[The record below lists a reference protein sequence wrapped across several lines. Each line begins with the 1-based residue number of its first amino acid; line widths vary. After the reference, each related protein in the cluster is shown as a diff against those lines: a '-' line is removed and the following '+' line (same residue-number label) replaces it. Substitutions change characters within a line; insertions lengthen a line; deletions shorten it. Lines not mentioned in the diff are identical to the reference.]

1 MPEDIVREV
10 DPLEAKKQID
20 AGAAV
25 LIDVREAEEYAAA
38 RIDGSTLFPLSAFD
52 PNAHAALKGK
62 QVIVHCLM
70 GGRSMRAAQALAPV
84 LGAANVRS
92 MAGGLNAW
100 QALGLPVKNG

>member
-1 MPEDIVREV
+1 MPEEI

-38 RIDGSTLFPLSAFD
+38 HIEGSSLVPLSGFD
-52 PNAHAALKGK
+52 PNAHAALNGK
-62 QVIVHCLM
+62 QVIVHCQM

-100 QALGLPVKNG
+100 QALGLPVKHG

>member
-1 MPEDIVREV
+1 MPEDIVREI

-38 RIDGSTLFPLSAFD
+38 RIDGSTLVPLSAFD

-62 QVIVHCLM
+62 QVIVHCQM
-70 GGRSMRAAQALAPV
+70 GGRSLRAAQALAPV

-100 QALGLPVKNG
+100 QGLGLPVKHG

>member
-1 MPEDIVREV
+1 MLEDVVREI
-10 DPLEAKKQID
+10 DPREAKKQID
-20 AGAAV
+20 AGAAL

-38 RIDGSTLFPLSAFD
+38 RIEGATLVPLSALD

-62 QVIVHCLM
+62 QVIVHCQM
-70 GGRSMRAAQALAPV
+70 GGRSLRAAQALAPL

-100 QALGLPVKNG
+100 QALGLPVARG

>member
-1 MPEDIVREV
+1 MLEDVVREI

-25 LIDVREAEEYAAA
+25 LIDVRESQEYAAA
-38 RIDGSTLFPLSAFD
+38 RIAGSTLVPLSAFD
-52 PNAHAALKGK
+52 PAAHAHLKGK
-62 QVIVHCLM
+62 QVIVHCQM
-70 GGRSMRAAQALAPV
+70 GGRSLRAAQALAPL

-100 QALGLPVKNG
+100 QALGLPVARG